1 MSAPAKVKPYS
12 FEDAVSDIM
21 DAARTLLP
29 AKFTEPVS
37 DELEHQVRRHLARYA
52 NTLMNGA

>member
-1 MSAPAKVKPYS
+1 
-12 FEDAVSDIM
+12 VSDIM
-21 DAARTLLP
+21 DAARTLVP

>member
-21 DAARTLLP
+21 DAARNC
-29 AKFTEPVS
+29 PVVNKDYPS